1 MPKSQN
7 GALKKPMMWIR
18 MYDEDSYLVNVPV
31 VPLRAGKRN
40 TRKPRHRR
48 HFLRLFLLFHFK
60 KEKQQKRRMRA
71 GVLRASLIRAQVCS
85 ESGTSGTSVIPL
97 IFIAFSCSANR
108 LKAAHN
114 SL

>member
-48 HFLRLFLLFHFK
+48 HFLRLFLLF
-60 KEKQQKRRMRA
+60 EETA
-71 GVLRASLIRAQVCS
+71 
-85 ESGTSGTSVIPL
+85 
-97 IFIAFSCSANR
+97 
-108 LKAAHN
+108 
-114 SL
+114 